1 MYCRAIACDF
11 DGTGAENGQLAPEV
25 SAALGTAR
33 CQGIATLMVTGRV
46 LEEIQVACPDLSVF
60 DAVVAENG
68 ALIWFPPSNHRIQMG
83 IPPPDSFLGELRAQ
97 NVPFHTGAVVV
108 GTWSRYAGQ
117 VLELIHRSGLDSQI
131 IFNRE
136 ALMILPSGINKAF
149 GVRRALEEFRR
160 SEKNL
165 VAIGDAEN
173 DVPLL
178 AAAEVGLA
186 PRNSVP
192 AVAALADD
200 RLAHPGGAG
209 VARYVYDIL
218 ERGGIM
224 PTPSRHRLLLGRT
237 ADGSPV
243 LFPASGSS
251 ALICGDPRSGKSWL
265 AGLVAEQLIEKGYR
279 LCIIDPEGD
288 YVQLGRRSKI
298 LSLGYDFS
306 LPAPSIVP
314 RILSDEPLSVVLN
327 LSALSLGDQLA
338 YVDRLLAAL
347 EETRAATGIPH
358 WIVIDEAHY
367 FFHRWNTV
375 GKRIERR
382 TGNFILITYR
392 PSLIAP
398 EVYSHLGAYLFTKT
412 TVDEERYFITTLL
425 QTRGPADLSSRDAL
439 KELEMPRAGML
450 LEEGDGSR
458 WQVFTP
464 GKRVTN
470 HAHHARKYADTRL
483 PDDKAFRFLYT
494 DAPAPVV
501 AHNVMEFHDAA
512 QTVPLGSLR
521 HHLSAG
527 DFSRWA
533 ADVLGDEQ
541 LARGLRKLERI
552 MPTKVTPDRKEILAH
567 IEDHYLI
574 EKNRDDRSDKLDST
588 ENVV

>member
-11 DGTGAENGQLAPEV
+11 DGTGAENGHLAPDV
-25 SAALGTAR
+25 SAALGTAKA
-33 CQGIATLMVTGRV
+33 QGILTLLVTGRV
-46 LEEIQVACPDLSVF
+46 LEEIQAACPDLSVF

-68 ALIWFPPSNHRIQMG
+68 ALIWFPSSNQKIHLG
-83 IPPPDSFLGELRAQ
+83 LPPPDSFLGELRAQ
-97 NVPFHTGAVVV
+97 NVPFHTGNVVV

-117 VLELIHRSGLDSQI
+117 VLELIRRSGLDSQL

-136 ALMILPSGINKAF
+136 ALMILPGGINKAS
-149 GVRRALEEFRR
+149 GVRRALEELRR
-160 SEKNL
+160 SEKSL

-178 AAAEVGLA
+178 TAAGVGLA

-192 AVAALADD
+192 AVAAIADD

-218 ERGGIM
+218 ERGGIL
-224 PTPSRHRLLLGRT
+224 PTPPRHRLSLGRT
-237 ADGSPV
+237 IEGAPV
-243 LFPASGSS
+243 LFPACGSN

-265 AGLVAEQLIEKGYR
+265 AGLIAEQLIEQGYR

-288 YVQLGRRSKI
+288 YVPLGRRSKI
-298 LSLGYDFS
+298 LSLGYDLS
-306 LPAPSIVP
+306 LPAPSVVP
-314 RILSDEPLSVVLN
+314 RIFSDEPLSVVLN
-327 LSALSLGDQLA
+327 LSFLSLADQVR

-347 EETRAATGIPH
+347 DESRDATGIPH
-358 WIVIDEAHY
+358 WILIDEAHY
-367 FFHRWNTV
+367 FFHRWDTIGRTV
-375 GKRIERR
+375 EQR
-382 TGNFILITYR
+382 TGNFILVTYR
-392 PSLIAP
+392 PSLIAS
-398 EVYSHLGAYLFTKT
+398 EVYPHIGACLFTKT
-412 TVDEERYFITTLL
+412 TIDEERYFITTLL
-425 QTRGPADLSSRDAL
+425 QTRQPGDLTPRDAL
-439 KELEMPRAGML
+439 KDLERPRAAL
-450 LEEGDGSR
+450 LLDESGGSR

-464 GKRVTN
+464 GERITD

-494 DAPAPVV
+494 GPPPSVV
-501 AHNVMEFHDAA
+501 AHNVMEFHDAVQA
-512 QTVPLGSLR
+512 VAVESLR
-521 HHLSAG
+521 HHLSVG

-574 EKNRDDRSDKLDST
+574 EK
-588 ENVV
+588 

>member
-11 DGTGAENGQLAPEV
+11 DGTGAENGHLAPEV
-25 SAALGTAR
+25 SAALGTAKA
-33 CQGIATLMVTGRV
+33 QGIITLLVTGRV
-46 LEEIQVACPDLSVF
+46 LEEIQAACPDLSVF

-68 ALIWFPPSNHRIQMG
+68 ALIWFPSSNHRIHLG
-83 IPPPDSFLGELRAQ
+83 LPPPDSFLGELRAQ

-117 VLELIHRSGLDSQI
+117 VLELIHRSGLDSQLV
-131 IFNRE
+131 FNRE
-136 ALMILPSGINKAF
+136 ALMILPSGINKAS
-149 GVRRALEEFRR
+149 GVRQALEELRR

-165 VAIGDAEN
+165 VAVGDAEN

-178 AAAEVGLA
+178 AVAEVGLA

-192 AVAALADD
+192 AVAAMADD

-209 VARYVYDIL
+209 VARYVYDVL
-218 ERGGIM
+218 ERGGIL
-224 PTPSRHRLLLGRT
+224 PTPHRHRLTLGHK
-237 ADGSPV
+237 ADGPPA
-243 LFPASGSS
+243 LFPASGTN

-265 AGLVAEQLIEKGYR
+265 AGLLAEQLIEKGYR

-298 LSLGYDFS
+298 LSLGYDLS
-306 LPAPSIVP
+306 LPAPSVVP

-327 LSALSLGDQLA
+327 LSALSPGDQNV

-347 EETRAATGIPH
+347 EEPRAVTGIPH
-358 WIVIDEAHY
+358 WVVIDEAHY

-375 GKRIERR
+375 GKRIQRR

-392 PSLIAP
+392 PSLIAA
-398 EVYSHLGAYLFTKT
+398 EVYSHLSAYLFTKT
-412 TVDEERYFITTLL
+412 TVDEERYFITALL

-450 LEEGDGSR
+450 IGEESGSR
-458 WQVFTP
+458 WEVFTP
-464 GKRVTN
+464 GPRVTN

-483 PDDKAFRFLYT
+483 ADDKAFRFLNT
-494 DAPAPVV
+494 DSPAPVV
-501 AHNVMEFHDAA
+501 AHNVMEFHDAV
-512 QTVPLGSLR
+512 QMVSLESLR

-552 MPTKVTPDRKEILAH
+552 MPIKATPDRKEILAH

-574 EKNRDDRSDKLDST
+574 EKR
-588 ENVV
+588 EEWPAG